1 MNKLVNE
8 LIDGDKVVINLL
20 LQQINRGVTAKGAA
34 YLSLTLQDKSGTMD
48 AKYWNVEEEL
58 ISAYK
63 PGMILE
69 VNGEVL
75 SHNKALQLRVNSIK
89 IMNRNEIDLKD
100 FVKAS
105 PVPKAQLKEEIYG
118 YLNGI
123 TNDKIKLIVSTL
135 LNEYDKDYFTYPAA
149 TRNHHDFVG
158 GLATHVLGMLKIAD
172 SIAKQYPF
180 LNSDILF
187 GGVII
192 HDLGKLI
199 ELSGP
204 VLTEY
209 TVEGKLLGHISI
221 AQAKI
226 METAN
231 KLGID
236 GDEVTLLRH
245 MVLSHHG
252 VHEYGSPVLP
262 MIAEAEVLY
271 LVDNLDA
278 RMNALNK
285 ALDICEEGDFTA
297 RIFALE
303 NRSFYKAKQ

>member
-1 MNKLVNE
+1 MSKLVNE

-158 GLATHVLGMLKIAD
+158 GLATHVLGMLKIA
-172 SIAKQYPF
+172 
-180 LNSDILF
+180 
-187 GGVII
+187 
-192 HDLGKLI
+192 
-199 ELSGP
+199 
-204 VLTEY
+204 
-209 TVEGKLLGHISI
+209 
-221 AQAKI
+221 
-226 METAN
+226 
-231 KLGID
+231 
-236 GDEVTLLRH
+236 
-245 MVLSHHG
+245 
-252 VHEYGSPVLP
+252 
-262 MIAEAEVLY
+262 
-271 LVDNLDA
+271 
-278 RMNALNK
+278 
-285 ALDICEEGDFTA
+285 
-297 RIFALE
+297 
-303 NRSFYKAKQ
+303 